1 MLYPKQFWIGIFVSI
16 LTNLIQ
22 SFALAF
28 QRKSHLN
35 QGRRLWMTSFGIYLT
50 ANLVGSICT
59 IGYLPIVILAPIGA
73 LTLVFNA
80 IAAQCV
86 LGDPFDQR
94 KIMGT
99 FLIVLGTL
107 FLGLFGVVTE
117 PEHDIDDLL
126 KLYKKPGF
134 IAYFST
140 LECVV
145 IAGALV
151 THYCEHLSYQIQ
163 DPTRKWG
170 SKLSLEDF
178 KKYIGISYG
187 ILAGNVSSQSILFAK
202 SGIEL
207 ILLTLFSD
215 KNQLKHLLT
224 YVLLIMMIL
233 TAVLQVTFF
242 FLINT

>member
-50 ANLVGSICT
+50 ANLVGSIS
-59 IGYLPIVILAPIGA
+59 
-73 LTLVFNA
+73 
-80 IAAQCV
+80 AQCV

-107 FLGLFGVVTE
+107 FLGLFGV
-117 PEHDIDDLL
+117 
-126 KLYKKPGF
+126 PGF

-178 KKYIGISYG
+178 KKYIGIRF
-187 ILAGNVSSQSILFAK
+187 VSLSLSNNNT
-202 SGIEL
+202 
-207 ILLTLFSD
+207 LLL
-215 KNQLKHLLT
+215 
-224 YVLLIMMIL
+224 
-233 TAVLQVTFF
+233 VTVSWQEM
-242 FLINT
+242 